1 MTLYEMTEQARALYD
16 LLQEGEIDEQTLAD
30 TLEAIGADQK
40 VDSYCKIIRQ
50 YEADIEGIKMELE
63 RLREKKRI
71 AENAVLRLKDG
82 LYAFMEAQHT
92 EKVDTGLFKASLG
105 ESKAV
110 EVIDPSKV
118 PLEFREVMP
127 DKIDK
132 FAVRKLLM
140 EGKTVDGCTLKTTK
154 VVRIK

>member
-1 MTLYEMTEQARALYD
+1 MTLYEMTEQARALYE

-30 TLEAIGADQK
+30 TLEAIGADEK
-40 VDSYCKIIRQ
+40 VESYCKIIRQ

-82 LYAFMEAQHT
+82 LYAFMEAQNT
-92 EKVDTGLFKASLG
+92 KSVDTGLFKASLG

-110 EVIDPSKV
+110 EVLDATKV
-118 PLEFREVMP
+118 PLEYREIMP

-132 FAVRKLLM
+132 FAIRKCLM
-140 EGKTVDGCTLKTTK
+140 EGGTVAGCQLKTTK